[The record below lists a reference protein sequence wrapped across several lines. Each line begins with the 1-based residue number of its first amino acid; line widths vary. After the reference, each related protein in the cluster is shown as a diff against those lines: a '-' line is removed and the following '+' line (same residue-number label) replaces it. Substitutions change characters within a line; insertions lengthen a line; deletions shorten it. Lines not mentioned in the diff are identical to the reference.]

1 VRPKG
6 EAVAFGIF
14 GGDSL
19 IGFLLSFGI
28 RSRDLEAAG
37 WSEPNDDDDDEE
49 NNKSDDDEHLARV

>member
-14 GGDSL
+14 GGVSL